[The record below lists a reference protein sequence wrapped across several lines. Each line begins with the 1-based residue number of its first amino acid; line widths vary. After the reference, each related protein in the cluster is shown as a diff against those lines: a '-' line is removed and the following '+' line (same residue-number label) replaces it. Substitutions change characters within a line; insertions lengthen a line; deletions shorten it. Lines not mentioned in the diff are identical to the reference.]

1 MAQRLASGQHVKRNL
16 LLRNTKQLEEVIVI
30 EYSGHMGD
38 CAVREDGP
46 CTCGTEEVLEELVL
60 EEAGLTAE
68 DFE

>member
-16 LLRNTKQLEEVIVI
+16 LLRYTKQLEEVIVI

-38 CAVREDGP
+38 GAVREDGP
-46 CTCGTEEVLEELVL
+46 CTCGTEEVLEELAL

>member
-1 MAQRLASGQHVKRNL
+1 MVQVQVNGQPAKLSL

-30 EYSGHMGD
+30 EYSGHAGD

-46 CTCGTEEVLEELVL
+46 CTCGTEEVLEELAL

>member
-1 MAQRLASGQHVKRNL
+1 MAQALVNGQHVKRNS

-38 CAVREDGP
+38 CAIREDGP
-46 CTCGTEEVLEELVL
+46 CTCGTEEVLEELAL
-60 EEAGLTAE
+60 EEANLTAE

>member
-1 MAQRLASGQHVKRNL
+1 MAQRLASGQPVKHSL
-16 LLRNTKQLEEVIVI
+16 LLRNIKQLEEVIVI

-46 CTCGTEEVLEELVL
+46 CTCGTEEVLEELAL

>member
-1 MAQRLASGQHVKRNL
+1 MLV
-16 LLRNTKQLEEVIVI
+16 EVIVI

-38 CAVREDGP
+38 CDIREDGP
-46 CTCGTEEVLEELVL
+46 CTCGTEEVLEELAF

>member
-1 MAQRLASGQHVKRNL
+1 MVQRLASGRPVKHSL
-16 LLRNTKQLEEVIVI
+16 LLRSTKRLEEVIVI
-30 EYSGHMGD
+30 EHAGHMGD

-46 CTCGTEEVLEELVL
+46 CTCGTEEVLEELAL